1 MGKFNPVKALKAM
14 FKHPTAKPSV
24 ERRRKK
30 TFIQH
35 SSQHKFKDRDQTA
48 IVFDFDDTLFPTTF
62 LERDSGLKS
71 ENPADIE
78 TYMQFEYDDAL
89 LKMEECQAAA
99 ESMIQVAKSFGH
111 VFVVTLSTRGILQKR
126 CEAWYPRVWKLLN
139 ESQITMVYAM
149 DIHRSSL
156 KPDEKG
162 DNSKFSAGHWA
173 CVKGKAIA
181 KELEHFYS
189 QYEGQTWKNVI
200 SIGDSNFER
209 YGTLGAASAHVQ
221 NKILRSSTALDQA
234 FVKGWQ
240 SFDNDPDWSETLEGV
255 HEGHI
260 FKVRT
265 KVVKMKDEPSSC
277 DVAEQLMLI
286 CDCLPELVCLDSCLN
301 HEFNDVNEESK
312 CLFQSALGISGD
324 VADCDMLEVTDV

>member
-1 MGKFNPVKALKAM
+1 M
-14 FKHPTAKPSV
+14 FKHSDSTSETSV

-78 TYMQFEYDDAL
+78 THMLFEFEDAL
-89 LKMEECQAAA
+89 SKMEECQSAA
-99 ESMIQVAKSFGH
+99 ESMLAVAKSFGH
-111 VFVVTLSTRGILQKR
+111 VFIVTLSTRGILQRR
-126 CEAWYPRVWKLLN
+126 CEAWYPRVWKFLN
-139 ESQITMVYAM
+139 DSQVTIVYAM
-149 DIHRSSL
+149 DIHRASV
-156 KPDEKG
+156 KPEERG

-181 KELEHFYS
+181 KELERFYS
-189 QYEGQTWKNVI
+189 QYKGQTWKNVI

-221 NKILRSSTALDQA
+221 NKILRSCTDLDQA

-240 SFDNDPDWSETLEGV
+240 SFDNDPDWGETLEGV
-255 HEGHI
+255 HEGRI

-265 KVVKMKDEPSSC
+265 KVVKMKDEPSPC
-277 DVAEQLMLI
+277 DVAEQLTLLT
-286 CDCLPELVCLDSCLN
+286 DCLPELVCLDRCLN
-301 HEFNDVNEESK
+301 HEFKEVNEESK
-312 CLFQSALGISGD
+312 NSFQSALGISD
-324 VADCDMLEVTDV
+324 DAADSDIEVTEL